1 MPPIFTGST
10 CVPGTVS
17 HLNSFLYL
25 FIILNF
31 GPLWVFTAARVFLQ
45 LWRLGAYSGAV
56 RGLLTV
62 PAPSV
67 VEQASAVVVGV
78 LRSCGSWA

>member
-1 MPPIFTGST
+1 MGFHCCTGFPPAVAT
-10 CVPGTVS
+10 
-17 HLNSFLYL
+17 
-25 FIILNF
+25 
-31 GPLWVFTAARVFLQ
+31 
-45 LWRLGAYSGAV
+45 GAYSSAV